1 MLGPARGA
9 LHEEPNAVILHVGVC
24 EGRGPRG
31 YGEPTRARSRKRRIQ
46 PRGYLRPRLAL
57 SYSEI
62 RDGEIYVLE
71 IRSGFH
77 WIAVVLWTVHRENHA
92 AAREVVTARRHAHA
106 FIAKELA
113 IKVR

>member
-57 SYSEI
+57 SYSERGPRVPLACGI
-62 RDGEIYVLE
+62 RPWCSRCCMTLISRSRTTSVTLLE
-71 IRSGFH
+71 GRSRV
-77 WIAVVLWTVHRENHA
+77 AS
-92 AAREVVTARRHAHA
+92 
-106 FIAKELA
+106 AKL
-113 IKVR
+113 VSN